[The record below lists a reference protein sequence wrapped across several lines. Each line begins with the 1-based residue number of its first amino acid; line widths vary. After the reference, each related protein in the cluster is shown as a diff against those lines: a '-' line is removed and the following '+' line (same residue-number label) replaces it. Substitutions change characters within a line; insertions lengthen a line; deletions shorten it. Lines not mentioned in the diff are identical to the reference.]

1 MYFQKELSYDSL
13 LGEFLM
19 EMGAVFQTI
28 TLIGMFIV
36 IGALLARTFP
46 FNDDTRSLFINLI
59 VNAAIPAIILS
70 SIFNVEMTPERFRL
84 IALVFVISIV
94 INLFGMGLGYL
105 FSLTFYRQ
113 AENKNE
119 LAILSGL
126 GNTGFIGIPLCAVL
140 FGAEGALYAAIF
152 DAGVDFTIWTFGV
165 FLLQKEKKFHF
176 GMLKE
181 MINIP
186 MIAIVLG
193 LTAAFFHVKPPVIF
207 IELFDYLAALAAP
220 LAMFYIGTI
229 IMNISRSRVT
239 SATRQMWIP
248 ILVKLFIVPISVAFF
263 VLYIQ
268 AELVVIQTI
277 LIQSMMPTIT
287 LASIL
292 FAKFSADEEM
302 GAMTTVVSTLIALLT
317 IPLMIYIVN
326 IIVPM

>member
-1 MYFQKELSYDSL
+1 
-13 LGEFLM
+13 M

-28 TLIGMFIV
+28 MLIGLFIL

-46 FNDDTRSLFINLI
+46 FNDDTRSMFISLI

-70 SIFNVEMTPERFRL
+70 SIFNVDMSPERFKL
-84 IALVFVISIV
+84 IIFVFLISV
-94 INLFGMGLGYL
+94 FINVFGIGLGYVL
-105 FSLTFYRQ
+105 SFIFYRE
-113 AENKNE
+113 ASNKNE

-140 FGAEGALYAAIF
+140 FGPEGALYAAIF
-152 DAGVDFTIWTFGV
+152 DAGVDFTIWTVGV
-165 FLLQKEKKFHF
+165 FLLQEKKQFRF
-176 GMLKE
+176 RMLKE

-186 MIAIVLG
+186 MIAIVVG
-193 LTAAFFHVKPPVIF
+193 LSAAFFQVKPPALF

-229 IMNISRSRVT
+229 IANLQRSRV
-239 SATRQMWIP
+239 SKATRQMWIP
-248 ILVKLFIVPISVAFF
+248 IIVKLFIVPLSVAFF
-263 VLYIQ
+263 VLLIQ
-268 AELVVIQTI
+268 AEVVVIQTI

-302 GAMTTVVSTLIALLT
+302 GAMTTVVSTLIALMT
-317 IPLMIYIVN
+317 IPLMIYVVN

>member
-1 MYFQKELSYDSL
+1 MEISVVVQSIMLIALMIFLGAILS
-13 LGEFLM
+13 
-19 EMGAVFQTI
+19 
-28 TLIGMFIV
+28 
-36 IGALLARTFP
+36 RTFP
-46 FNDDTRSLFINLI
+46 FNDDTRQMFISLI
-59 VNAAIPAIILS
+59 VNVAMPSIILS
-70 SIFNVEMTPERFRL
+70 SIFNVDITKDSFKL
-84 IALVFVISIV
+84 IVIVFILSIV
-94 INLFGMGLGYL
+94 INLTGIGLGGL
-105 FSLTFYRQ
+105 FARIFYPRSKKK
-113 AENKNE
+113 AE

-140 FGAEGALYAAIF
+140 FGPEGALYAAIF

-165 FLLQKEKKFHF
+165 FLLQKEKKFRF

-193 LTAAFFHVKPPVIF
+193 LTAAFFQVKPPVIF
-207 IELFDYLAALAAP
+207 VELFDYLAALAAP

-229 IMNISRSRVT
+229 IMNISRSRVS

-268 AELVVIQTI
+268 AEVLVIQTI